1 MIRVVLVD
9 DHRLV
14 REGLRTLL
22 DDLDD
27 ITVVGAAADG
37 DEALTVV
44 RECLP
49 DVVLMDLSM
58 PRTDG
63 VEATRR
69 IAAEHPDVLVV
80 VLTSF
85 AETARVQSALDAGAV
100 GYLLKD
106 SEPDMLVRGIRAV
119 VAGESPLDPRV
130 TRAAIAA
137 RSQKSPK
144 TSLTD
149 REREVLRLVGRGL
162 ANKQIGRIL
171 GISERTVKAHL
182 TSAFSRIGVSD
193 RTSAA
198 LWVQRNL
205 VETPDA

>member
-1 MIRVVLVD
+1 LVLVD

-14 REGLRTLL
+14 RAGLQSILEAAG
-22 DDLDD
+22 D
-27 ITVVGAAADG
+27 ITVVGTAADG
-37 DEALTVV
+37 DEALASV
-44 RECLP
+44 REHRP

-58 PRTDG
+58 PRVDG
-63 VEATRR
+63 VSATRQ
-69 IAAEHPDVLVV
+69 IVAEFPGVQVV

-85 AETARVQSALDAGAV
+85 ADSARVQDALDAGAL

-106 SEPDMLVRGIRAV
+106 TEPEVLVSGIRSV

-130 TRAAIAA
+130 TRAVVAGRAA
-137 RSQKSPK
+137 RQATGPA
-144 TSLTD
+144 TLTD

-162 ANKQIGRIL
+162 ANKQIGRVL

-182 TSAFSRIGVSD
+182 TNAFARIGVSD

-205 VETPDA
+205 PADATD